1 MNKIDTLAEEENGTR
16 RMRYLAGALLLG
28 GAMLLFTACSNG
40 TDNKSDKAPATVT
53 GSGAKTVAG
62 SAATARPAP
71 DAAAGKL
78 VYERHCH
85 FCHGNKGLGN
95 GPVGIAISPHP
106 ADFVHDR
113 KRMKQTDEE
122 LFKSISE
129 GVTREVGGEAMNMP
143 SWKGI
148 LSEAERWDV
157 LAYVRQLEREGIA
170 ADEEA
175 AKQKR

>member
-1 MNKIDTLAEEENGTR
+1 MNRTDALAEIEENRGTR
-16 RMRYLAGALLLG
+16 MRNMSRALLLG
-28 GAMLLFTACSNG
+28 LSMLLISACSNG
-40 TDNKSDKAPATVT
+40 TDNKSDKA
-53 GSGAKTVAG
+53 TVAKP
-62 SAATARPAP
+62 TM

-113 KRMKQTDEE
+113 KRMNLTDEE

-129 GVTREVGGEAMNMP
+129 GVTREVGGDAMNMP

-148 LSEAERWDV
+148 LTEAERWNV

-170 ADEEA
+170 ADKEA

>member
-1 MNKIDTLAEEENGTR
+1 MKKRDQETR
-16 RMRYLAGALLLG
+16 TKRGGRRERYLAALLIG
-28 GAMLLFTACSNG
+28 GSMLLFTACSNG
-40 TDNKSDKAPATVT
+40 TDSKTSKPTAPVTDSSAKEVSAPAT
-53 GSGAKTVAG
+53 
-62 SAATARPAP
+62 ATRPAP

-78 VYERHCH
+78 VYDRHCH
-85 FCHGNKGLGN
+85 FCHGNTGLGN

-113 KRMKQTDEE
+113 KRMKKTDEE

-148 LSEAERWDV
+148 LSEDERWNV
-157 LAYVRQLEREGIA
+157 LAYIRQLEREGLA
-170 ADEEA
+170 LDKEEA
-175 AKQKR
+175 AKK